1 MVFQASKRS
10 RRWQCQLYPALL
22 DSRFR
27 GNDDKCQ
34 HGLANEHE
42 IINRGAPMTSASL
55 SEGIENTPP
64 RGWATLLLHHLQIS
78 SLRLSSFVL
87 GIFLPFISDDLG
99 LTPLEAGLLQGVW
112 WITAA
117 LAILPFGIWLSR
129 FRPVPMN
136 LISLLLV
143 TPFLFAQGL
152 AFNFASL
159 FLARF
164 FAALFHMIGLAARPM
179 LFQQWAARRQYT
191 LINAVGL
198 SQHSLLLAVAISTGA
213 LLIAALG
220 SWRLAYFAQG
230 VFLLAQLL
238 AWIVAARESRAPAP
252 ELNQAL
258 ESARRTPLS
267 ALRAY
272 PQGWLIGLVMFSL
285 SATWTAI
292 VTFLPTL
299 MLEERGIPISLGGP
313 LLGFL
318 YYGLIPGALAG
329 GLINRWA
336 SNRRLLLTVPA
347 SLNVLLAL
355 GISLTHGTAPLA
367 VLIAGMGLVWVA
379 VPALEMLPF
388 EFEGI
393 APREVTAISA
403 LVVTLSA
410 LGFAAGP
417 MITGAVAQFTGSLQA
432 GLVAMSLASAV
443 GVGAGLMYPARRADV
458 SYNDVESEN

>member
-1 MVFQASKRS
+1 
-10 RRWQCQLYPALL
+10 
-22 DSRFR
+22 
-27 GNDDKCQ
+27 
-34 HGLANEHE
+34 
-42 IINRGAPMTSASL
+42 MTSVSL
-55 SEGIENTPP
+55 SEGIEHTPP
-64 RGWATLLLHHLQIS
+64 RGWATLLLQHLQIS

-87 GIFLPFISDDLG
+87 GIFLPFISDDLE

-136 LISLLLV
+136 LVSLLLV

-191 LINAVGL
+191 LISAVGL

-220 SWRLAYFAQG
+220 SWRLAYFMQG
-230 VFLLAQLL
+230 AFLLAQLL
-238 AWIVAARESRAPAP
+238 AWIFTARESRAPTQ

-258 ESARRTPLS
+258 RSARQTPLS

-272 PQGWLIGLVMFSL
+272 PRGWLIGMVMFSL

-329 GLINRWA
+329 GLVNRWA
-336 SNRRLLLTVPA
+336 SNRRLLLAIPA

-355 GISLTHGTAPLA
+355 GISLVHGTLPLA

-393 APREVTAISA
+393 TPREVTAISA
-403 LVVTLSA
+403 LIVTLSA
-410 LGFAAGP
+410 LGFATGP
-417 MITGAVAQFTGSLQA
+417 MITGAVAQLTGSLQN
-432 GLVAMSLASAV
+432 GLVAMSLVCTA
-443 GVGAGLMYPARRADV
+443 GIGAGLFYPARRTDF
-458 SYNDVESEN
+458 

>member
-1 MVFQASKRS
+1 
-10 RRWQCQLYPALL
+10 
-22 DSRFR
+22 
-27 GNDDKCQ
+27 
-34 HGLANEHE
+34 
-42 IINRGAPMTSASL
+42 MTSESL
-55 SEGIENTPP
+55 SEGIEKTPA
-64 RGWATLLLHHLQIS
+64 RGWATLLLHHLQVS
-78 SLRLSSFVL
+78 SLRLSSFLL
-87 GIFLPFISDDLG
+87 GIFLPFIADDLQ
-99 LTPLEAGLLQGVW
+99 LTPLQVGLLQGVW

-117 LAILPFGIWLSR
+117 LAVLPFGIWFSR
-129 FRPVPMN
+129 FRPAPMN
-136 LISLLLV
+136 LASLLLV

-152 AFNFASL
+152 AFNFLGL

-220 SWRLAYFAQG
+220 SWRLAYFIQG
-230 VFLLAQLL
+230 VFLLAQVV
-238 AWIVAARESRAPAP
+238 AWLVAARESRAPAQ
-252 ELNQAL
+252 ELNQSLHSDA
-258 ESARRTPLS
+258 RTPLS
-267 ALRAY
+267 ALKAY
-272 PQGWLIGLVMFSL
+272 PQGWLVGVVMFSL

-313 LLGFL
+313 LLGCL

-329 GLINRWA
+329 GFINRWA
-336 SNRRLLLTVPA
+336 SKRRLLLTIPA

-355 GISLTHGTAPLA
+355 GISLTHGIAPLA
-367 VLIAGMGLVWVA
+367 VLITGLGLVWIT

-393 APREVTAISA
+393 TPREVTAISA

-417 MITGAVAQFTGSLQA
+417 MITGAVAQFTGSLQT
-432 GLVAMSLASAV
+432 GLVAMSLVSAV
-443 GVGAGLMYPARRADV
+443 GVAAGMMYPGLR
-458 SYNDVESEN
+458 VEV

>member
-1 MVFQASKRS
+1 
-10 RRWQCQLYPALL
+10 
-22 DSRFR
+22 
-27 GNDDKCQ
+27 
-34 HGLANEHE
+34 
-42 IINRGAPMTSASL
+42 MTSASL

-136 LISLLLV
+136 LVSLLLV
-143 TPFLFAQGL
+143 TPFLFAQAL
-152 AFNFASL
+152 AFNFVSL

-220 SWRLAYFAQG
+220 SWRLAYVVQG
-230 VFLLAQLL
+230 AFLMAQLL
-238 AWIVAARESRAPAP
+238 AWIVTARESRAPAL

-258 ESARRTPLS
+258 ESARQTPLS

-272 PQGWLIGLVMFSL
+272 PQGWLVGLVMFSL

-299 MLEERGIPISLGGP
+299 MLEERRIPISLGGP

-329 GLINRWA
+329 GLINRWT

-355 GISLTHGTAPLA
+355 GISLIHGTVPLA

-417 MITGAVAQFTGSLQA
+417 MITGTVAQLTGSLQT
-432 GLVAMSLASAV
+432 GLVAMSLVSAV
-443 GVGAGLMYPARRADV
+443 GVASGLMYPARRMR
-458 SYNDVESEN
+458 E